1 MELGAVLSFFFFE
14 SLAGILAFYYWLRH
28 HSQFD
33 QARTLFTEAMATHRE
48 HVTIEEYLL
57 KVADDQA
64 SMFKKRKS
72 LVLYLK
78 ILVSMIVGLAALIC
92 LKQLTALGVMLRTI
106 LSIFLMLPFI
116 VFVAIAIA
124 KEADENR
131 IANFERAMEGRLAAR
146 IGEENVT
153 APMPELPQETARS

>member
-14 SLAGILAFYYWLRH
+14 LLAGILVFFYWLRH
-28 HSQFD
+28 YSQFD
-33 QARTLFTEAMATHRE
+33 QARTLFTEAMTTHRE
-48 HVTIEEYLL
+48 HGTIEEYLL

-64 SMFKKRKS
+64 SVFKKKKP

-78 ILVSMIVGLAALIC
+78 ILLSMIVGIAALIC

-106 LSIFLMLPFI
+106 LSIFIMLPFM

-131 IANFERAMEGRLAAR
+131 IANFERAMERRVAAR
-146 IGEENVT
+146 IGEESVT
-153 APMPELPQETARS
+153 APMPELAQETARS